1 MRGMP
6 HFVAALITACTP
18 TVEHHVTAP
27 QLNTLVETVARACQ
41 PLPQVNPIPNQL
53 RLIVDRTR
61 PEGHQVD
68 GSDAA
73 GKRLLVDYAACY
85 SASAGAQ

>member
-1 MRGMP
+1 M
-6 HFVAALITACTP
+6 VIIALWLAAGLSGC
-18 TVEHHVTAP
+18 VQHEVTAP
-27 QLNTLVETVARACQ
+27 QLDTLVEKVAQACQ
-41 PLPQVNPIPNQL
+41 PLPTVNPIPNQL
-53 RLIVDRTR
+53 RLIVDLTK

-85 SASAGAQ
+85 SASLAAR

>member
-1 MRGMP
+1 MVI
-6 HFVAALITACTP
+6 VALWLVALLAGC
-18 TVEHHVTAP
+18 VQHEVTAP
-27 QLNTLVETVARACQ
+27 QLDTLVDTVAQACQ
-41 PLPQVNPIPNQL
+41 PLPPVNPIPNQL
-53 RLIVDRTR
+53 RLIVDRTK

-85 SASAGAQ
+85 SASRAAQ